1 MDGDCVEPST
11 GGEPSGGG
19 NLPYGHTHP
28 PPKSQLE
35 VRAQS
40 SDGKSGSGAR
50 SGADGS
56 LVSCAICGCGLH
68 ARCAR
73 MHPREDFSARLMSPR
88 RAAYCIEC
96 RHVSHPHPHPRP
108 RPHPHPAYCIVCRH
122 VSDAISRAVA
132 RHFGWAPPETS
143 IEALRTSAVQVAAE
157 AEAAIVQHA
166 MGAARRVR
174 QRTLAGIGPACA
186 QTVPAA
192 VDRSSLLTQA

>member
-1 MDGDCVEPST
+1 
-11 GGEPSGGG
+11 
-19 NLPYGHTHP
+19 
-28 PPKSQLE
+28 
-35 VRAQS
+35 
-40 SDGKSGSGAR
+40 
-50 SGADGS
+50 
-56 LVSCAICGCGLH
+56 
-68 ARCAR
+68 

-96 RHVSHPHPHPRP
+96 RHVS
-108 RPHPHPAYCIVCRH
+108 HPHPAYCIVCRH